1 MALVWAANGNWG
13 RRWQWKPCR
22 PQRGDCS
29 REFCSKV
36 TRSVICWQQLC
47 IGSCFRCSAGAV
59 CLSQE
64 RFRRF
69 LCSTS
74 GHACQNHLCG
84 CASSTRWRIFGTRR
98 CSWSNNTGRF
108 LCAASGILLIPLW
121 VFSPGFT
128 LLVIGGFAMQF
139 MVQGAWGIVPV
150 HLNELSPGA
159 VRGTFPGFAY
169 QLGNLFAANTAVV
182 EAQLANHFRGASG
195 HPDYAKALA
204 LFTFVIFLALILL
217 AAIGSEKR
225 GKEF

>member
-1 MALVWAANGNWG
+1 MLVVKQHWALFVYVILLMTAFNAMSHGTQDLYQTFLGEQRHYGVTQKAATGIIYAFGAICGGTVVGHLSQKWG
-13 RRWQWKPCR
+13 RR
-22 PQRGDCS
+22 
-29 REFCSKV
+29 
-36 TRSVICWQQLC
+36 RSI
-47 IGSCFRCSAGAV
+47 I
-59 CLSQE
+59 
-64 RFRRF
+64 
-69 LCSTS
+69 
-74 GHACQNHLCG
+74 
-84 CASSTRWRIFGTRR
+84 
-98 CSWSNNTGRF
+98 

-217 AAIGSEKR
+217 AAIGPEKR